1 MMHKHT
7 NRKGSDVSH
16 EVTRCIRKGAEIAR
30 RGAWGCAWETHEAS
44 RGGGEVRRDRAA
56 DDEVDM
62 VRVSELA
69 ALCVDRHW
77 CTTTY
82 LLRLHGRCVGGRNV
96 RQRGGGALW
105 RHRGGL
111 QRLTRRSLA
120 SDDDNPLA
128 TVL

>member
-44 RGGGEVRRDRAA
+44 RGGGGVRRDRAA

-62 VRVSELA
+62 VRVSELCR
-69 ALCVDRHW
+69 AL
-77 CTTTY
+77 
-82 LLRLHGRCVGGRNV
+82 
-96 RQRGGGALW
+96 RGQALVYN
-105 RHRGGL
+105 HISSE
-111 QRLTRRSLA
+111 TA
-120 SDDDNPLA
+120 
-128 TVL
+128 